1 MKNNT
6 LSSLITGYEESS
18 GNKKSF
24 FSLKLSGKVS
34 RKNAKLLS
42 PFKNL
47 ADALSYTKLRNYGIL
62 FLVFGLLTIFIQ
74 FAKSS
79 LGKAGA
85 DSYTTLIIGAAFSLL
100 AAALL
105 AFDKPLCEGLQD
117 WIVTDFILF
126 DFLRIKRTYVKGGKK
141 MNLPT
146 AIFIGLLLGGIG
158 YFIPVWIVAVSLGS
172 LIYLA
177 LAISSP
183 EFSLF
188 TTLLVLP
195 ITPMFEKDTVVLCV
209 LIAICTLSFTRKVLS
224 GKRVYNLEQ
233 YDVVIFLMLFFM
245 LISGIFLGGVSS
257 FVNSLFLLTLT
268 LGYFAA
274 SNIITNRRLFE
285 CSLSAI
291 SLSSVPIAIMTVTE
305 FIRSAATPDAS
316 FPNYNLHATFTSSGT
331 LSAFLTIAAICSY
344 LLFKYF
350 ERSRY
355 GIFFGALLLLDTVSI
370 ILAVRVDALLTL
382 LISAIIITAA
392 SRNRKALVLTIII
405 YISLHFIYLI
415 PEDAFIAFAQKF
427 QFDTADIS
435 ERAAAI
441 TASLKLLLQNLL
453 FGVGIGKAPFSNAIS
468 KLSGV
473 AYTSSGNMILQL
485 ACEGGIFVPL
495 LFLLLMLIRS
505 IHVYRYLPYAHK
517 SVTSASLTM
526 SGAIYSLLLL
536 GIFGN
541 VFGDPAIYCLFFV
554 VLGIGSAM
562 LRASKTE
569 HDEKLGYFI
578 DTLSMHSSS
587 INIDLE

>member
-6 LSSLITGYEESS
+6 LSSLIAGYEETN
-18 GNKKSF
+18 GTKKSF
-24 FSLKLSGKVS
+24 FCLKLSGRVS
-34 RKNAKLLS
+34 KKSAKFFS

-79 LGKAGA
+79 LGKGDAN
-85 DSYTTLIIGAAFSLL
+85 SYATLIIGAAFSLL

-126 DFLRIKRTYVKGGKK
+126 DFLRIKRTYVKGGRR

-146 AIFIGLLLGGIG
+146 AIFIGLLLGGLG
-158 YFIPVWIVAVSLGS
+158 YFIPVWIIAASLGA
-172 LIYLA
+172 LVYLA

-195 ITPMFEKDTVVLCV
+195 ITPIFEEDRAVLCI

-224 GKRVYNLEQ
+224 GKRVYNFEQ
-233 YDVVIFLMLFFM
+233 YDITIFLMLFFM
-245 LISGIFLGGVSS
+245 LISGIFLGGISS
-257 FVNSLFLLTLT
+257 FVNSLFSLTLA

-291 SLSSVPIAIMTVTE
+291 SLSSVPIAIMTLTE
-305 FIRSAATPDAS
+305 FIKSVASPEVS
-316 FPNYNLHATFTSSGT
+316 FPNYNVHATFTSSGT
-331 LSAFLTIAAICSY
+331 LSAFLTVSAICSY

-350 ERSRY
+350 EKARA
-355 GIFFGALLLLDTVSI
+355 GIFFGTLLLLDAVAI
-370 ILAVRVDALLTL
+370 ILAIRVDALLAL
-382 LISAIIITAA
+382 LITAIIITTA
-392 SRNRKALVLTIII
+392 SKNRKALALTIIV
-405 YISLHFIYLI
+405 YISLYFIYLI
-415 PEDAFIAFAQKF
+415 PEEAFMALAEKIKL
-427 QFDTADIS
+427 DSADIA
-435 ERAAAI
+435 ERTAAT
-441 TASLKLLLQNLL
+441 TASIKLLLKNLL
-453 FGVGIGKAPFSNAIS
+453 FGVGIGEAPFSEAIS
-468 KLSGV
+468 EISGV
-473 AYTSSGNMILQL
+473 AYTSSGNLILQL

-505 IHVYRYLPYAHK
+505 VHVYRYLPYAHK

-526 SGAIYSLLLL
+526 SGTIYSLLLL
-536 GIFGN
+536 GIFEN
-541 VFGDPAIYCLFFV
+541 VFADPAIYCLFFV
-554 VLGIGSAM
+554 VFGIGSAM

>member
-6 LSSLITGYEESS
+6 LSSLIAGYEETE
-18 GNKKSF
+18 GTKKSF
-24 FSLKLSGKVS
+24 FCLKLSGRVS
-34 RKNAKLLS
+34 KKGAKFFS

-79 LGKAGA
+79 LGKG
-85 DSYTTLIIGAAFSLL
+85 DTNSYATLIIGAAFSLL

-126 DFLRIKRTYVKGGKK
+126 DFLRIKRTYVKGGRR

-146 AIFIGLLLGGIG
+146 AIFIGLLLGGLG
-158 YFIPVWIVAVSLGS
+158 YFIPVWIIAASLGA
-172 LIYLA
+172 LVYLA

-195 ITPMFEKDTVVLCV
+195 ITPIFEEDRAVLCI

-224 GKRVYNLEQ
+224 GKRVYNFEQ
-233 YDVVIFLMLFFM
+233 YDITIFLMLFFM
-245 LISGIFLGGVSS
+245 LISGIFLGGISS
-257 FVNSLFLLTLT
+257 FVNSLFSLTLA

-291 SLSSVPIAIMTVTE
+291 SLSSVPIAIMTLTE
-305 FIRSAATPDAS
+305 FIKSAASPDVS
-316 FPNYNLHATFTSSGT
+316 FPNYNVHATFTSSGT
-331 LSAFLTIAAICSY
+331 LSAFLTVSAICSY

-350 ERSRY
+350 EKARA
-355 GIFFGALLLLDTVSI
+355 GIFFGTLLLLDAVAI
-370 ILAVRVDALLTL
+370 ILAIRVDALLAL
-382 LISAIIITAA
+382 LITAIIITTA
-392 SRNRKALVLTIII
+392 SKNRKALVLTIIV
-405 YISLHFIYLI
+405 YISLYFIYLI
-415 PEDAFIAFAQKF
+415 PEEAFMALAEKIKL
-427 QFDTADIS
+427 DSADIA
-435 ERAAAI
+435 ERTAAT
-441 TASLKLLLQNLL
+441 TASIKLLLKNLL
-453 FGVGIGKAPFSNAIS
+453 FGVGIGEAPFSEAIS
-468 KLSGV
+468 EISGV
-473 AYTSSGNMILQL
+473 AYTSSGNLILQL

-505 IHVYRYLPYAHK
+505 VHVYRYLPYAHK

-526 SGAIYSLLLL
+526 SGTIYSLLLL
-536 GIFGN
+536 GIFEN
-541 VFGDPAIYCLFFV
+541 VFADPAIYCLFFV
-554 VLGIGSAM
+554 VFGIGSAM